1 MTIATPGAHTE
12 TTARRAPV
20 GDVQRRWRGGTDAT
34 DECRPILT
42 PEALIAAVQGHTGSG
57 APMAVL
63 ARELSGLYLRWIEA
77 PHEAPELYEQIGD
90 RINAIDGSVQGLLPR
105 PRPGVTPGTDSV
117 GGVVARVAEAWAC
130 AHWTLHHG
138 EDETERHRAWDHLAE
153 MRQGYE
159 GLICL
164 VLEGRIVLPK
174 SWRGLRRP
182 GING

>member
-1 MTIATPGAHTE
+1 MTIATPGARTE
-12 TTARRAPV
+12 ATTSRH
-20 GDVQRRWRGGTDAT
+20 RGGAGAA
-34 DECRPILT
+34 DEYRPILT

-63 ARELSGLYLRWIEA
+63 AGELSSLYLRWIEE
-77 PHEAPELYEQIGD
+77 PNEALELHEQIGD
-90 RINAIDGSVQGLLPR
+90 RITAIDGLVHGALPR

-138 EDETERHRAWDHLAE
+138 ADERERHRAWDHLAE

-159 GLICL
+159 GLIRL
-164 VLEGRIVLPK
+164 VLEGLIILPK
-174 SWRGLRRP
+174 SWRGLRWP
-182 GING
+182 GLPPGSDSGQHP